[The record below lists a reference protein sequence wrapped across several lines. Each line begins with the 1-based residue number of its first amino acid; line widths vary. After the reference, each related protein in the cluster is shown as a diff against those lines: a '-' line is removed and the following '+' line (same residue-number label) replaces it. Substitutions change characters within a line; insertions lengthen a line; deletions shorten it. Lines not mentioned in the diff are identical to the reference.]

1 MRILKIEP
9 GKHAYEK
16 EIENTLESIQEEVG
30 GGIFQVLYM
39 DDGAILCYN
48 DEGKLLG
55 MEMNRRLCDDIICG
69 PFFMVGDGN
78 EDFTSLSDEQLS
90 RYQELFGEPE
100 KFNEYEP
107 NAQPWFKI
115 IPY

>member
-1 MRILKIEP
+1 MEP
-9 GKHAYEK
+9 GKPAYEK

-55 MEMNRRLCDDIICG
+55 MEMNRRLYDDIICG
-69 PFFMVGDGN
+69 PFFMVGDGGV
-78 EDFTSLSDEQLS
+78 DFVSLSDEQLAAAGIDGGLIRLS
-90 RYQELFGEPE
+90 VGLESVED
-100 KFNEYEP
+100 
-107 NAQPWFKI
+107 I
-115 IPY
+115 IADIERGFAAIN

>member
-9 GKHAYEK
+9 GKPAYEK
-16 EIENTLESIQEEVG
+16 EIENTLESIQGEVG

-39 DDGAILCYN
+39 DDGAILCCN

-55 MEMNRRLCDDIICG
+55 MEMNRRLYDDIICG
-69 PFFMVGDGN
+69 PFFMVGDGG
-78 EDFTSLSDEQLS
+78 EDFTSLTDEQLA
-90 RYQELFGEPE
+90 RYQEQFGKPE
-100 KFNEYEP
+100 QFNEYEP

-115 IPY
+115 FPC

>member
-9 GKHAYEK
+9 GKPAYEK
-16 EIENTLESIQEEVG
+16 EIENTLESIQKEVG
-30 GGIFQVLYM
+30 DGIFQVLYM

-69 PFFMVGDGN
+69 PFFMAGDGG
-78 EDFTSLSDEQLS
+78 EDFTSLTDEQFAK
-90 RYQELFGEPE
+90 YQEKVGKPE
-100 KFNEYEP
+100 QFHEYEP

-115 IPY
+115 FPC